1 MLIVCSQ
8 LIKQLIMMP
17 DTEYP
22 KVVKVEDFNDAFA
35 NLYITANVI
44 KLAFIRGNSHTD
56 N

>member
-1 MLIVCSQ
+1 
-8 LIKQLIMMP
+8 MP

-44 KLAFIRGNSHTD
+44 KWAFIRETHTLITKIIYTPIQL
-56 N
+56 